1 MRRLA
6 LSSFPF
12 AWPFALLFALPV
24 SAESLPPSA
33 NQPGQ
38 AIVRE
43 PIVLVQQPTA
53 QQPAAAQAQPA
64 ATPDQRQ
71 AQTVVQTKLVNPLSE
86 KEAARTRF
94 SRVLRPTPIMR
105 VRVTD
110 PQPQQDARG
119 SAYMT
124 FAVDSCNR
132 FVPGKGDCWQQAAIT
147 GCVYP
152 QSGQVFVQR
161 GDQFFPADV
170 MLGKK
175 ADSASNVCQSSAAAA
190 APTLARAS

>member
-38 AIVRE
+38 AVVRE

-53 QQPAAAQAQPA
+53 QQPVAAQAQPA

-71 AQTVVQTKLVNPLSE
+71 AQTVVQTKLVTPLSE

-110 PQPQQDARG
+110 PQPQKDAHG

-175 ADSASNVCQSSAAAA
+175 ADSASNVCQSSAH
-190 APTLARAS
+190 PS

>member
-1 MRRLA
+1 M
-6 LSSFPF
+6 
-12 AWPFALLFALPV
+12 PV
-24 SAESLPPSA
+24 SAEPLPPSA
-33 NQPGQ
+33 NQPSQ
-38 AIVRE
+38 AAVRE
-43 PIVLVQQPTA
+43 PIALEEQPAPQQPK
-53 QQPAAAQAQPA
+53 PADAQAT

-86 KEAARTRF
+86 KEAARSRF
-94 SRVLRPTPIMR
+94 SRVLRPTPVMR

-110 PQPQQDARG
+110 PQPQKDAHG

-132 FVPGKGDCWQQAAIT
+132 FVRDKGDCWQRAAIT